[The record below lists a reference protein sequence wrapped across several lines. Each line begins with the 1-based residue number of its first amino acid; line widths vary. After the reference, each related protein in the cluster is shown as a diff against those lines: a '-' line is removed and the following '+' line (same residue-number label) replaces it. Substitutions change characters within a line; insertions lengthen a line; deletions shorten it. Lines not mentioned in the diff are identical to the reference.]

1 MTKFQPPI
9 RLPNWPAS
17 PPSRLISLKNSGFSA
32 ATDAGAPERCHNRS
46 DEAVERHQ
54 LTTQNALIRRICA
67 EAADIRSIE
76 LVGANGK
83 PLQPFEAGA
92 HIDVHLGE
100 LVRQYSLINT
110 TATDGSYRIAIKL
123 EPNSRGGSRFM
134 HALTE
139 GESLKVGLPRNNFAL
154 HPDAAHSVLLA
165 GGIGIT
171 PLLGMAYQLVATGS
185 SFSFDYFARS
195 SDPVAF
201 AEEIRRAALAPR
213 TRFHLGLND
222 EAVLQVLA
230 ALLDAVPPDAH
241 VYTCGPGPF
250 MQAVR
255 EAVAAR
261 PGLVL
266 HLEYFTAEPAA
277 LDVAAD
283 SFRVRL
289 AKSGTTVQVNAK
301 QTIIEALRAAGIEVE
316 TSCEQG
322 VCGTCLTA
330 VLAGRP
336 DHRDLMLTEE
346 EQRAGD
352 RMLLCVSRS
361 LDAELVLDL

>member
-1 MTKFQPPI
+1 LAGSVAFALNIVEEFGILRGKG
-9 RLPNWPAS
+9 RGRPA
-17 PPSRLISLKNSGFSA
+17 A
-32 ATDAGAPERCHNRS
+32 CHNRCNK
-46 DEAVERHQ
+46 AVERQ
-54 LTTQNALIRRICA
+54 QVTTQNALIRRICA

-76 LVGANGK
+76 LVGAGGK

-92 HIDVHLGE
+92 HIDIHAGE

-110 TATDGSYRIAIKL
+110 TATDGSYRIAVKL
-123 EPNSRGGSRFM
+123 EPNSRGGSQFM
-134 HALTE
+134 HALEE
-139 GESLKVGLPRNNFAL
+139 GAPLKVGLPRNNFAL
-154 HPDAAHSVLLA
+154 HPEAAHSVLLA

-171 PLLGMAYQLVATGS
+171 PLLGMAYRLLARGS
-185 SFSFDYFARS
+185 SFSFDYFARAS
-195 SDPVAF
+195 EPVAF
-201 AEEIRRAALAPR
+201 AEEIRRTALAPR
-213 TRFHLGLND
+213 TQFHLGLD
-222 EAVLQVLA
+222 GEAVQRTLA
-230 ALLDAVPPDAH
+230 ARLDTVPPNAH
-241 VYTCGPGPF
+241 LYTCGPSPF

-261 PGLVL
+261 SDLVL
-266 HLEYFTAEPAA
+266 HLEYFTAEPPA
-277 LDVAAD
+277 LDVATD

-289 AKSGTTVQVNAK
+289 AKSDATVHVNAD

-322 VCGTCLTA
+322 VCGTCLTT

-346 EQRAGD
+346 EQKAGD

>member
-1 MTKFQPPI
+1 M
-9 RLPNWPAS
+9 
-17 PPSRLISLKNSGFSA
+17 
-32 ATDAGAPERCHNRS
+32 ERRK
-46 DEAVERHQ
+46 
-54 LTTQNALIRRICA
+54 LTTQNALIRRICV

-76 LVGANGK
+76 LVGADGQ

-92 HIDVHLGE
+92 HIDVHAGGII
-100 LVRQYSLINT
+100 RQYSLINS

-123 EPNSRGGSRFM
+123 EPNSRGGSQFM
-134 HALTE
+134 HAIAE
-139 GESLKVGLPRNNFAL
+139 GATLKIGLPRNNFAL
-154 HPDAAHSVLLA
+154 HPDAARSVLLA

-171 PLLGMAYQLVATGS
+171 PLLGMAYQLLARGNC
-185 SFSFDYFARS
+185 FCFDYFARAN
-195 SDPVAF
+195 DPVAF
-201 AEEIRRAALAPR
+201 AAEIRGTALAPR
-213 TRFHLGLND
+213 TRFHLGLTG
-222 EAVLQVLA
+222 EAVQQALA
-230 ALLDAVPPDAH
+230 TRLDTVPPNAH
-241 VYTCGPGPF
+241 VYTCGPSPF

-277 LDVAAD
+277 LVLAAG

-289 AKSGTTVQVNAK
+289 AKSGATVQVDAS

-322 VCGTCLTA
+322 VCGTCLTT

-346 EQRAGD
+346 EQKAGD

>member
-1 MTKFQPPI
+1 
-9 RLPNWPAS
+9 
-17 PPSRLISLKNSGFSA
+17 
-32 ATDAGAPERCHNRS
+32 
-46 DEAVERHQ
+46 
-54 LTTQNALIRRICA
+54 LTTQNAIIRRVCV

-76 LVGANGK
+76 LVGADGE
-83 PLQPFEAGA
+83 PLRPFEAGA
-92 HIDVHLGE
+92 HIDVHAGE
-100 LVRQYSLINT
+100 LIRQYSLINT
-110 TATDGSYRIAIKL
+110 TAGDGSYRIAVKL
-123 EPNSRGGSRFM
+123 EPNSRGGSQFM
-134 HALTE
+134 HALAE
-139 GESLKVGLPRNNFAL
+139 GARLKVGLPRNNFAL
-154 HPDAAHSVLLA
+154 HPGAPHSVLLA

-171 PLLGMAYQLVATGS
+171 PLLGMAYHLLARGH
-185 SFSFDYFARS
+185 SFSLDYFARS
-195 SDPVAF
+195 SERVAF
-201 AEEIRRAALAPR
+201 AEEIGGTPLAPR
-213 TRFHLGLND
+213 TRFHLGLSG
-222 EAVLQVLA
+222 EAVPQALA
-230 ALLDAVPPDAH
+230 TSLNAVPPDAH

-266 HLEYFTAEPAA
+266 HLEYFTAEPPV

-283 SFRVRL
+283 SFRVKL
-289 AKSGTTVQVNAK
+289 AKSGTTVEVNAN

-346 EQRAGD
+346 EQKAGD

>member
-1 MTKFQPPI
+1 
-9 RLPNWPAS
+9 L
-17 PPSRLISLKNSGFSA
+17 A
-32 ATDAGAPERCHNRS
+32 AIAALELNIVEDFRVRCSKGRGEPTCPRQRS
-46 DEAVERHQ
+46 SEVVERHK
-54 LTTQNALIRRICA
+54 LTTQNALIRRVCI
-67 EAADIRSIE
+67 EAADTRSIE
-76 LVGANGK
+76 LVDADGK
-83 PLQPFEAGA
+83 PLRPFEAGA
-92 HIDVHLGE
+92 HIDVHVGE

-110 TATDGSYRIAIKL
+110 TSTDGSYRIAIKL

-134 HALTE
+134 HALAE
-139 GESLKVGLPRNNFAL
+139 GETLKIGLPRNNFAL

-171 PLLGMAYQLVATGS
+171 PLLGMGYQLLARGD

-195 SDPVAF
+195 NDPVAF
-201 AEEIRRAALAPR
+201 AEEIRCTALAPR
-213 TRFHLGLND
+213 TRFHLGLTG
-222 EAVLQVLA
+222 EAVQRALA
-230 ALLDAVPPDAH
+230 ARLDTVPPGAH
-241 VYTCGPGPF
+241 VYTCGPSPF

-277 LDVAAD
+277 QDLAAG
-283 SFRVRL
+283 SFRVKL
-289 AKSGTTVQVNAK
+289 AKSGTTVQVDAN

-322 VCGTCLTA
+322 VCGTCLTT
-330 VLAGRP
+330 VLVGRP

-346 EQRAGD
+346 EQKTGD